1 MFVKGITFISTFGRA
16 RQTWRGIRAQLQRD
30 RAALMLGLLLALSV
44 GEPLLCIAHCDLWLP
59 FMISS
64 AQASPHQHMHH
75 SHAQMAA
82 HQVPANGASLAAQP
96 PRVPNSASLCEL
108 HLASDRS
115 APFHVPP
122 SPVHE
127 LALVGL
133 VIVLLALALIG
144 RQPAAPPRPPPP
156 RFYRPPLR
164 PPICLAA

>member
-1 MFVKGITFISTFGRA
+1 MFVKGITFSAKLRRA
-16 RQTWRGIRAQLQRD
+16 RQAWHAARARLRRT

-59 FMISS
+59 FLISS

-75 SHAQMAA
+75 NHAQMAA
-82 HQVPANGASLAAQP
+82 RQAPTSGAIMAAQP
-96 PRVPNSASLCEL
+96 SGAPDSARLCAQ
-108 HLASDRS
+108 HLAGDSS

-127 LALVGL
+127 LTLGGL
-133 VIVLLALALIG
+133 VIVLLSLALLG
-144 RQPAAPPRPPPP
+144 RQPAAPPGSPPS

-164 PPICLAA
+164 PPICSAS